1 MFCNSKGRN
10 CMLYLAIIL
19 PCSRTK
25 ISYSVLVLYKIMSQT
40 TSETEQKLK
49 KKKKTEFTC
58 LFLINNEV
66 YYFEFEILPEVL
78 RE

>member
-40 TSETEQKLK
+40 TSETEQKLN
-49 KKKKTEFTC
+49 KKKTEFTC
-58 LFLINNEV
+58 LLLINNEV